1 VLTLRNRA
9 VVALLTVAI
18 LIFGLI
24 SAGSLKQELKGAH
37 RRRGV
42 QRIHR

>member
-24 SAGSLKQELKGAH
+24 SAGSLQELKGAH